1 MDIPEP
7 KNGEITVYSKSG
19 CSGCTSVKK
28 LLKEKSANFIIVDC
42 DEFVLEDKESFL
54 RFIQEIAGQECKT
67 FPMVFD
73 GKLFIGGF
81 KETVTYLD
89 KLLDFDLTF

>member
-7 KNGEITVYSKSG
+7 KNGEINVYSKSG
-19 CSGCTSVKK
+19 CPWCTSVKK
-28 LLKEKSANFIIVDC
+28 LLKEKGIGFVIVDC
-42 DEFVLEDKESFL
+42 DEFILEDKELFL

-73 GKLFIGGF
+73 GKIFIGGF
-81 KETVTYLD
+81 KESVTYLD

>member
-19 CSGCTSVKK
+19 CSGCTNVKNI
-28 LLKEKSANFIIVDC
+28 LKEKNVNFVIVDC
-42 DEFVLEDKESFL
+42 DEFILEDKETFL
-54 RFIQEIAGQECKT
+54 QFIHEISGQECKI

-73 GKLFIGGF
+73 GKRFIGGF
-81 KETVTYLD
+81 KEIVSYLD